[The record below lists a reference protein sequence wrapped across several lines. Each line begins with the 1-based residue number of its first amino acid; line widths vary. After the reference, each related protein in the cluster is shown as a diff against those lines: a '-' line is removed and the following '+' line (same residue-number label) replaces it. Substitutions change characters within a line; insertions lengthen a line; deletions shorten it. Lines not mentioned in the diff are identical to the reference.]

1 MIQINRQAKTGIVV
15 VIATILF
22 IWGFNYLKGKDILK
36 SYNTYYAVLDN
47 VEGVVK
53 STPVTLKGI
62 PIGTVKDLHFTPD
75 MTKTVMVLNI
85 DREFNFP
92 KDSKVKVY
100 GGNIMGGKSVAIVP
114 GEKPDITKDGDTLQ
128 VLKMP
133 GMFDLV
139 NDKITPLQE
148 KLESSLISLDS
159 ILHGVNNTLDKPT
172 QNNIKTGLAD
182 LAVTLK
188 HFKNTSRELD
198 QVLSKNKSNIDNSL
212 SNFHKISEDFSI
224 LSDSLKQV
232 KVGKLSKDLEQ
243 SIAQL
248 NIFLQNLN
256 SEKGTA
262 GKLMKDK
269 ELYENLTK
277 STKELELL
285 LKDLRQHPK
294 KYVHF
299 SIFGKKDKSQT
310 KTEEKP

>member
-1 MIQINRQAKTGIVV
+1 MIHINKQAKTGIIV
-15 VIATILF
+15 VIATLLF

-36 SYNTYYAVLDN
+36 SYNIYYAVLDN

-62 PIGTVKDLHFTPD
+62 PIGTVEDLHFTSD

-85 DREFNFP
+85 DRDFNFS
-92 KDSKVKVY
+92 KDSQVKVY

-114 GEKPDITKDGDTLQ
+114 GKSNKYTKDGDTLQ
-128 VLKMP
+128 VLNMP

-139 NDKITPLQE
+139 NDKITPLQN
-148 KLESSLISLDS
+148 KLESSLTSLDT
-159 ILHGVNNTLDKPT
+159 ILKNVNNTLDTPT
-172 QNNIKTGLAD
+172 QNNIKSGLAD
-182 LAVTLK
+182 LAVSLK
-188 HFKNTSRELD
+188 HFKNTSRKLD
-198 QVLSKNKSNIDNSL
+198 QIVVKNKSNIDNSL
-212 SNFHKISEDFSI
+212 QNFHKISEDFSV
-224 LSDSLKQV
+224 LSDSLKQI
-232 KVGKLSKDLEQ
+232 KIGKISKELEQ

-248 NIFLQNLN
+248 NKTLKNLN
-256 SEKGTA
+256 DEKGTT

-269 ELYENLTK
+269 ELYKNLTR

-310 KTEEKP
+310 KTEVKP

>member
-1 MIQINRQAKTGIVV
+1 MIRINKQAKTGIIV

-36 SYNTYYAVLDN
+36 SYNTYYTVLDN

-75 MTKTVMVLNI
+75 MTNTVMVLNI
-85 DREFNFP
+85 DREYNFP
-92 KDSKVKVY
+92 KDSRVKVY

-114 GEKPDITKDGDTLQ
+114 GNDKELTKDGDTLE

-148 KLESSLISLDS
+148 KLESSLTSLDS
-159 ILHGVNNTLDKPT
+159 ILHGVNNILDKPS
-172 QNNIKTGLAD
+172 QNNIKSGLAD

-188 HFKNTSRELD
+188 HFKNTSKELD
-198 QVLSKNKSNIDNSL
+198 QVFSQNKNNINNTL
-212 SNFHKISEDFSI
+212 QNFHKISQDFNQ
-224 LSDSLKQV
+224 LGDSLKQI
-232 KVGKLSKDLEQ
+232 KVGKITKELEQ
-243 SIAQL
+243 SIAEL
-248 NIFLQNLN
+248 NKSLKSLN
-256 SEKGTA
+256 SEEGTA

-269 ELYENLTK
+269 KLYKNLTK
-277 STKELELL
+277 ATKELELL

-299 SIFGKKDKSQT
+299 SIFGKKEKNQ
-310 KTEEKP
+310 KLTE

>member
-1 MIQINRQAKTGIVV
+1 MIHINKQAKTGIIV
-15 VIATILF
+15 VIATLLF

-36 SYNTYYAVLDN
+36 SYNTYYAILDN

-62 PIGTVKDLHFTPD
+62 PIGTVEDLHFTPD

-85 DREFNFP
+85 DRDFNFS

-114 GEKPDITKDGDTLQ
+114 GESNKPTKDGDTLQ

-139 NDKITPLQE
+139 NDKITPLQN
-148 KLESSLISLDS
+148 KLESSLTSLDS
-159 ILHGVNNTLDKPT
+159 ILHSVNNTLDKPT
-172 QNNIKTGLAD
+172 QNNIKSGLAD
-182 LAVTLK
+182 LAVSLK

-198 QVLSKNKSNIDNSL
+198 QIVVKNKSNIDNSL
-212 SNFHKISEDFSI
+212 QNFNKISEDFSV
-224 LSDSLKQV
+224 LSDSLKQIRI
-232 KVGKLSKDLEQ
+232 GKISKELEQ

-248 NIFLQNLN
+248 NKTLKNLN
-256 SEKGTA
+256 DEKGTA

-269 ELYENLTK
+269 ELYDNLTR

-299 SIFGKKDKSQT
+299 SIFGKKDKSQ
-310 KTEEKP
+310 KENN

>member
-1 MIQINRQAKTGIVV
+1 MIKINRQAKTGIIV
-15 VIATILF
+15 VIATLLF

-36 SYNTYYAVLDN
+36 SYNTYYSILDN

-62 PIGTVKDLHFTPD
+62 PIGTVEDLHFTPD
-75 MTKTVMVLNI
+75 MTNTVMVLNI
-85 DREFNFP
+85 DRKFIFP

-114 GEKPDITKDGDTLQ
+114 GESTEVTKDGDTLQ

-139 NDKITPLQE
+139 NDKITPLQN
-148 KLESSLISLDS
+148 KLESSLTSLDS
-159 ILHGVNNTLDKPT
+159 ILQGVNNIMDKPS
-172 QNNIKTGLAD
+172 QDHIKSSLAD
-182 LAVTLK
+182 LAITLK
-188 HFKNTSRELD
+188 HFKNTSAQLD
-198 QVLSKNKSNIDNSL
+198 QTFTQNKENINLSL
-212 SNFHKISEDFSI
+212 QNFHKISEDFST
-224 LSDSLKQV
+224 LSDSLKQIRI
-232 KVGKLSKDLEQ
+232 GKISKELEQ
-243 SIAQL
+243 SIAEL
-248 NIFLQNLN
+248 NRLMKNLN
-256 SEKGTA
+256 NPNGTT

-269 ELYENLTK
+269 ELYDNLVK

-310 KTEEKP
+310 ENK

>member
-1 MIQINRQAKTGIVV
+1 MIHINKQAKTGIIV
-15 VIATILF
+15 VIATLLF

-62 PIGTVKDLHFTPD
+62 PIGTVEDLHFTPD

-85 DREFNFP
+85 DRDFNFS

-114 GEKPDITKDGDTLQ
+114 GESNKPTKDGDTLQ

-139 NDKITPLQE
+139 NDKITPLQN
-148 KLESSLISLDS
+148 KLESSLTSLDS
-159 ILHGVNNTLDKPT
+159 ILHSVNNTLDKPT
-172 QNNIKTGLAD
+172 QNNIKSGLAD
-182 LAVTLK
+182 LAVSLK

-198 QVLSKNKSNIDNSL
+198 QIVVKNKSNIDNSL
-212 SNFHKISEDFSI
+212 QNFHKISADFSV
-224 LSDSLKQV
+224 LSDSLKQI
-232 KVGKLSKDLEQ
+232 KIGKISKELEQ

-248 NIFLQNLN
+248 HKTLKNLN
-256 SEKGTA
+256 DEKGTT

-269 ELYENLTK
+269 ELYDNLTR

-299 SIFGKKDKSQT
+299 SIFGKKDKSQ
-310 KTEEKP
+310 KENN

>member
-1 MIQINRQAKTGIVV
+1 MIHINKQAKTGIIV
-15 VIATILF
+15 VIATLLF

-62 PIGTVKDLHFTPD
+62 PIGTVEDLHFTPD

-85 DREFNFP
+85 DRDFNFS

-114 GEKPDITKDGDTLQ
+114 GESNKPTKDGDTLQ

-139 NDKITPLQE
+139 NDKITPLQN
-148 KLESSLISLDS
+148 KLESSLTSLDS
-159 ILHGVNNTLDKPT
+159 ILHSVNNTLDKPT
-172 QNNIKTGLAD
+172 QNNIKSGLAD
-182 LAVTLK
+182 LAVSLK

-198 QVLSKNKSNIDNSL
+198 QIVVKNKSNIDNSL
-212 SNFHKISEDFSI
+212 QNFHKISEDFSV
-224 LSDSLKQV
+224 LSDSLKQI
-232 KVGKLSKDLEQ
+232 KIGKISKELEQ

-248 NIFLQNLN
+248 HKTLKNLN
-256 SEKGTA
+256 DEKGTT

-269 ELYENLTK
+269 ELYDNLTR

-299 SIFGKKDKSQT
+299 SIFGKKDKSQ
-310 KTEEKP
+310 KENN